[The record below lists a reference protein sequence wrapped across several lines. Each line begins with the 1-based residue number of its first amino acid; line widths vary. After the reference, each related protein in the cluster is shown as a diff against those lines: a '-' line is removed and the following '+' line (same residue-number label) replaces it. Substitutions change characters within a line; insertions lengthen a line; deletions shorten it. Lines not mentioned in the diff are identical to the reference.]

1 MAAIKLTTSGKAI
14 HFIDDEGRVF
24 QTSLYDYSLLVAGK
38 KKFITPV
45 LLPHGVS
52 PKRFPPSPL
61 YNIATQEKVDVGY
74 NFKSGGH
81 DAYDIKK
88 FNESKEKKIVERSD
102 W

>member
-24 QTSLYDYSLLVAGK
+24 QTSLYDYGLLVAGK

-45 LLPHGVS
+45 LLPHGVNAT
-52 PKRFPPSPL
+52 RFPPSPL
-61 YNIATQEKVDVGY
+61 YDIATGKKVEVGY
-74 NFKSGGH
+74 KFKSGGH

-88 FNESKEKKIVERSD
+88 FNESKEKKVVERSD